1 MRKPR
6 MNHKPAVG
14 IGIAA
19 IVAVLCLAAL
29 ASDSARIEKPAAVDA
44 EQYAEFIENE
54 VFDIQDLAEGAEIQR
69 RRFNRM
75 TPPGFSWVQPMF
87 PAVVPFDA
95 ENFDEKFLDEL
106 LGEDK
111 NSVAIY
117 PLSLALDPK
126 TRETLVY
133 NADGKLIAAIP
144 ADRVSREWPEDA
156 DPARVTLQLDLL
168 PSEDVEPYLYTES
181 RIAKYEEA
189 RTTKTTKSG
198 GMALRSL
205 GATEFGI
212 AGVQRLTNGNT
223 RITVTNGTDAAEV
236 FAYTVWHTSSVS
248 VVVWTNEFDEVLTNS
263 HTAWHPVSPAFDGIE
278 SAWEYGATNL
288 TLSGGVGVW
297 EDANFSS
304 NARVRFY
311 AAARRIDSDAD
322 GLSDGAEVLIHRT
335 DPALADTDEDGHSDG
350 REVALGTDPLDGTD
364 YFGIVINA
372 ALPIPP
378 PPGSEVGRE
387 WVELFNAGL
396 GTKSLAGFRLQ
407 TALPAGWSNVFTFPA
422 GVTLDSGD
430 FMVIGNGTN
439 GDFQANLY
447 LPNSSFN
454 PPGVFGIRL
463 VKPDPTFFV
472 ADALF
477 YGFTNEFGFSLD
489 GFGEQLP
496 IVRPRTNWV
505 VRRTWV
511 GFDTDHPGNW
521 KNVPASLWPPHR
533 QGEHLDLDGDGLSNA
548 EELAGGLFPIE
559 GGTRIDEAD
568 SDFDGISDAD
578 ELALGTD
585 PNNVDTDGDAFPWSE
600 SSPPS
605 GSDADELSNGTDPL
619 NPDSDGDGI
628 PDGWEL
634 AGGLDPLSPDSDG
647 NGMPDG
653 DEDSDGD
660 GVPNAV
666 EVANLT
672 NPFDPQD
679 VDPRPYLWLKNGQ
692 IVEGTI
698 DEGDIGHLTTLVY
711 HIKAQSNCPPIM
723 VRVAEGGYVVESFF
737 ATCTAPMI
745 HLNPGESPATNRVFC
760 IIPNGRTNFTFRVID
775 GGTVWENENPAEYG
789 ADIVLTHAPAILDLD
804 AGVPEASEETVG
816 FLLASKN
823 AHADAQR
830 RALSIHG
837 PENTWGFA
845 SNVVLT
851 YDTTHLQIYD
861 EEDNVLASG
870 TQFYEGDYIPALE
883 VEGLAHSGAMRDAW
897 INVAATGVPVSDRVK
912 ATVLKADIGTVGP
925 LADRTLHPD
934 AARQPLT
941 LKQTLPSGWNGLME
955 LSWSGAVAYW
965 TPTGGTPIV
974 SGSVF
979 SNALL
984 PQIIYLEG
992 DGCGTNEAVFSVV
1005 GLSDC
1010 KTNLALSIFG
1020 MNATLA
1026 GVAETDE
1033 LTPGGFIADRSVH
1046 TNAPRTM
1053 LTLEACGPV
1062 AATGNVVLTWNSSVV
1077 QIYTAAAG
1085 GSPLAQFSRPYNVF
1099 TTTNLYLEGVTPGS
1113 NTLAWTYSVQTNC
1126 TDKILVTVVKVEFQ
1140 RDGNCSGYDDTLNP
1154 PWIMSPVSDTNTA
1167 LALIFPASAA
1177 DQVSFI
1183 SLNVGK
1189 ATVSPASAN
1198 TSPQVVSLTGVSHGN
1213 TAVQSRLSSMNYLCA
1228 PLNIAAKT
1236 HIDKTVAIHAITEEN
1251 DDVQVIPLG
1260 QGQPNQICIT
1270 SGTNGILNSVTNGDD
1285 VVVGSTIT
1293 TGPNGIC
1300 ETSASGDDVQV
1311 IAIGKGKAYSVCVE
1325 SGINNFQDTRFALGD
1340 DTIVVDNITTGA
1352 DGICNTVANSLNLV
1366 PVNVPSAGALEY
1378 YLNNS
1383 TWGKQANIHFTVTR
1397 YDTVINY
1404 DLNRDGQLADPWA
1417 YSTTWNEINTITA
1430 TAKVTSVNYNIYY
1443 VKNYEF
1449 PVALSDPQRGEAW
1462 VGDYHQGSTEYVTAH
1477 EVGHLL
1483 GRVGHQGARVGIE
1496 LMGATDSP
1504 ASPCQIIKVDWDYVN
1519 P

>member
-1 MRKPR
+1 
-6 MNHKPAVG
+6 MNQAPAIG

-19 IVAVLCLAAL
+19 IVAVLCFAAL
-29 ASDSARIEKPAAVDA
+29 ASDSARIEKSAAVDA
-44 EQYAEFIENE
+44 EHYADFIENE

-87 PAVVPFDA
+87 PSVVPFDA

-111 NSVAIY
+111 NSVAFY
-117 PLSLALDPK
+117 PLSLTLDPK
-126 TRETLVY
+126 TRETLVF
-133 NADGKLIAAIP
+133 NADGNLIAAIP
-144 ADRVSREWPEDA
+144 PDRISRSWPEDA

-181 RIAKYEEA
+181 LIAEYEEA
-189 RTTKTTKSG
+189 QTAKTKKSG

-263 HTAWHPVSPAFDGIE
+263 HTAWHPVSPSFDGIE

-288 TLSGGVGVW
+288 TLSGSVGIW
-297 EDANFSS
+297 EDANVSS

-407 TALPAGWSNVFTFPA
+407 TALPSGWSNVFTFPA
-422 GVTLDSGD
+422 GVALDSGD

-447 LPNSSFN
+447 LPNSSFT

-463 VKPDPTFFV
+463 AKPDPVFHV

-489 GFGEQLP
+489 GFGEALP

-679 VDPRPYLWLKNGQ
+679 VDPRPYIWLKNGQ
-692 IVEGTI
+692 IVEGSI

-737 ATCTAPMI
+737 ATCSAPMI
-745 HLNPGESPATNRVFC
+745 HLNPGEYPATNRVFC
-760 IIPNGRTNFTFRVID
+760 IIPGGRTNFTFRVID

-823 AHADAQR
+823 AHDGAQR
-830 RALSIHG
+830 RALSIQG
-837 PENTWGFA
+837 PENTWGYA
-845 SNVVLT
+845 SNIVLT
-851 YDTTHLQIYD
+851 YDTARLRIYD

-870 TQFYEGDYIPALE
+870 TQFYEEDYIPALE

-897 INVAATGVPVSDRVK
+897 INVAATGVPVSDRVN

-925 LADRTLHPD
+925 LADRTLHPG

-941 LKQTLPSGWNGLME
+941 LKQTLPSDWNGLME
-955 LSWSGAVAYW
+955 LAWSGAVAYW

-1005 GLSDC
+1005 GLDDC
-1010 KTNLALSIFG
+1010 KTNLALGIFG

-1033 LTPGGFIADRSVH
+1033 LAPGGFIADRSVH

-1077 QIYTAAAG
+1077 QIYTVAAG
-1085 GSPLAQFSRPYNVF
+1085 GSPLAQFSSPYNGF
-1099 TTTNLYLEGVTPGS
+1099 TTTNLYVEGVTPGS
-1113 NTLAWTYSVQTNC
+1113 NTLAWTYSAQTNC
-1126 TDKILVTVVKVEFQ
+1126 ADKILVTVFKIDLVTP
-1140 RDGNCSGYDDTLNP
+1140 SGDP
-1154 PWIMSPVSDTNTA
+1154 VASPVDSGDGQNEFTYDNANPGVLNVHLKASVLPSGVASQIASRCSYAVSDIATSTKSWAPGSPNGTPSSSNDFLVAQAIFTGLPVNNSAFGSKMAIVTFDSIEMKRGPYEVFFPKWGYNHGGGNTNEPNWFIYWKDGA
-1167 LALIFPASAA
+1167 VAGIPNNAIYDASADYGYVMPGVDSILRLGPLAA
-1177 DQVSFI
+1177 DANSGPEVFNSQNTTYG
-1183 SLNVGK
+1183 SLIVTGQGEGTLCV
-1189 ATVSPASAN
+1189 AETVEHELYHLTIYQDVQSKTDTDYDGVADSSEPN
-1198 TSPQVVSLTGVSHGN
+1198 LTGVSSDPNNGD
-1213 TAVQSRLSSMNYLCA
+1213 TYRMRDVYGSVYLSYGDNEIRCRKKELDH
-1228 PLNIAAKT
+1228 T
-1236 HIDKTVAIHAITEEN
+1236 
-1251 DDVQVIPLG
+1251 VQVFPAQDWANPGG
-1260 QGQPNQICIT
+1260 QNM
-1270 SGTNGILNSVTNGDD
+1270 NVY
-1285 VVVGSTIT
+1285 
-1293 TGPNGIC
+1293 GP
-1300 ETSASGDDVQV
+1300 T
-1311 IAIGKGKAYSVCVE
+1311 
-1325 SGINNFQDTRFALGD
+1325 
-1340 DTIVVDNITTGA
+1340 
-1352 DGICNTVANSLNLV
+1352 
-1366 PVNVPSAGALEY
+1366 P
-1378 YLNNS
+1378 
-1383 TWGKQANIHFTVTR
+1383 
-1397 YDTVINY
+1397 
-1404 DLNRDGQLADPWA
+1404 
-1417 YSTTWNEINTITA
+1417 
-1430 TAKVTSVNYNIYY
+1430 
-1443 VKNYEF
+1443 
-1449 PVALSDPQRGEAW
+1449 
-1462 VGDYHQGSTEYVTAH
+1462 
-1477 EVGHLL
+1477 
-1483 GRVGHQGARVGIE
+1483 
-1496 LMGATDSP
+1496 
-1504 ASPCQIIKVDWDYVN
+1504 
-1519 P
+1519 

>member
-1 MRKPR
+1 M
-6 MNHKPAVG
+6 
-14 IGIAA
+14 
-19 IVAVLCLAAL
+19 
-29 ASDSARIEKPAAVDA
+29 
-44 EQYAEFIENE
+44 
-54 VFDIQDLAEGAEIQR
+54 
-69 RRFNRM
+69 
-75 TPPGFSWVQPMF
+75 
-87 PAVVPFDA
+87 
-95 ENFDEKFLDEL
+95 
-106 LGEDK
+106 
-111 NSVAIY
+111 
-117 PLSLALDPK
+117 
-126 TRETLVY
+126 
-133 NADGKLIAAIP
+133 
-144 ADRVSREWPEDA
+144 
-156 DPARVTLQLDLL
+156 
-168 PSEDVEPYLYTES
+168 EDVEPYLYMER
-181 RIAKYEEA
+181 RIAEYNEA
-189 RTTKTTKSG
+189 QIADVTKAG
-198 GMALRSL
+198 GTASRGL
-205 GATEFGI
+205 GSNEFGI
-212 AGVQRLTNGNT
+212 AGIQRMSNGNMQ
-223 RITVTNGTDAAEV
+223 ITVSNGLDSAEV

-248 VVVWTNEFDEVLTNS
+248 VVVWTNEYDEVLTNS
-263 HTAWHPVSPAFDGIE
+263 YTAWHPAAPAFDGIE
-278 SAWEYGATNL
+278 SEWEYGATNL

-297 EDANFSS
+297 EDANVSS

-335 DPALADTDEDGHSDG
+335 DPVLADTDEDGHSDG
-350 REVALGTDPLDGTD
+350 REVALGTDPMDGTD
-364 YFGIVINA
+364 YFGILINA

-463 VKPDPTFFV
+463 VKPDPVFHV

-672 NPFDPQD
+672 NPFDADD
-679 VDPRPYLWLKNGQ
+679 VDPRPYIWLKDGQ
-692 IVEGTI
+692 IIEDTI
-698 DEGDIGHLTTLVY
+698 DEGDIGYLTTLVY

-723 VRVAEGGYVVESFF
+723 VRVVEGGHVVESFS
-737 ATCTAPMI
+737 ATCSVRMDP
-745 HLNPGESPATNRVFC
+745 LNSGEHPATNRVFY
-760 IIPNGRTNFTFRVID
+760 ITPNGQTHFTFRVID
-775 GGTVWENENPAEYG
+775 EGTVWPNENPDEYG

-823 AHADAQR
+823 AHDDAQR
-830 RALSIHG
+830 RVLSIHG
-837 PENTWGFA
+837 PENTWGYA
-845 SNVVLT
+845 GNIVLT
-851 YDTTHLQIYD
+851 YDTARLRIYD
-861 EEDNVLASG
+861 EEDNILASG
-870 TQFYEGDYIPALE
+870 TQFYEGDRIPALE

-897 INVAATGVPVSDRVK
+897 INVAATGVPVSDRVN

-941 LKQTLPSGWNGLME
+941 LKQTLPSGWNGLMT

-984 PQIIYLEG
+984 PQTIYLEG
-992 DGCGTNEAVFSVV
+992 DGCGTNEAVFSVI

-1010 KTNLALSIFG
+1010 VTNIPLQIFG
-1020 MNATLA
+1020 VNATLA
-1026 GVAETDE
+1026 GVAELDE
-1033 LTPGGFIADRSVH
+1033 ESPGGFIADRSVH
-1046 TNAPRTM
+1046 TNAPRTA
-1053 LTLEACGPV
+1053 LTLEAFGPYGAPGHV
-1062 AATGNVVLTWNSSVV
+1062 ALSWNSSYIQLYPSASGGSALSQYSVPYAGFTGATFYVEGIAPAVTSIEWGYSEIPDCVDEIKVTVIKV
-1077 QIYTAAAG
+1077 QLKELAFTNNHTIVKDDGSQSYTAPHWQDNAPPHPLCFTRDTKMMVDALWRIEPADTGVVISAKGVGPGNLLFPATSAAISG
-1085 GSPLAQFSRPYNVF
+1085 HDMFVLDMECDEPFPDEVAFYNPMVIDWLFSFDGGYTWLNAGVSDNQTYVTLGSPL
-1099 TTTNLYLEGVTPGS
+1099 TTVYH
-1113 NTLAWTYSVQTNC
+1113 TLAHLGCINAAGEYTASGCTLKIWDEFTDLDVRRIDNTQLTYYSSYLCTNVTTADLLKHGDGQCGAWARLFIDIRKVQGIDDYNEYIVFRPIPPAGIPQNYVRIAVKNWVFSGAGSSGNTNFPYLNIPD
-1126 TDKILVTVVKVEFQ
+1126 TQYIDATGYNWLYSEANDAAGVPGQGNPNPASLFNNHQVVISGAAFQ
-1140 RDGNCSGYDDTLNP
+1140 RL
-1154 PWIMSPVSDTNTA
+1154 
-1167 LALIFPASAA
+1167 L
-1177 DQVSFI
+1177 Q
-1183 SLNVGK
+1183 
-1189 ATVSPASAN
+1189 
-1198 TSPQVVSLTGVSHGN
+1198 QEVSL
-1213 TAVQSRLSSMNYLCA
+1213 
-1228 PLNIAAKT
+1228 K
-1236 HIDKTVAIHAITEEN
+1236 
-1251 DDVQVIPLG
+1251 
-1260 QGQPNQICIT
+1260 
-1270 SGTNGILNSVTNGDD
+1270 
-1285 VVVGSTIT
+1285 
-1293 TGPNGIC
+1293 
-1300 ETSASGDDVQV
+1300 
-1311 IAIGKGKAYSVCVE
+1311 
-1325 SGINNFQDTRFALGD
+1325 
-1340 DTIVVDNITTGA
+1340 
-1352 DGICNTVANSLNLV
+1352 
-1366 PVNVPSAGALEY
+1366 
-1378 YLNNS
+1378 
-1383 TWGKQANIHFTVTR
+1383 
-1397 YDTVINY
+1397 
-1404 DLNRDGQLADPWA
+1404 
-1417 YSTTWNEINTITA
+1417 
-1430 TAKVTSVNYNIYY
+1430 
-1443 VKNYEF
+1443 
-1449 PVALSDPQRGEAW
+1449 
-1462 VGDYHQGSTEYVTAH
+1462 
-1477 EVGHLL
+1477 
-1483 GRVGHQGARVGIE
+1483 RVMR
-1496 LMGATDSP
+1496 
-1504 ASPCQIIKVDWDYVN
+1504 
-1519 P
+1519 